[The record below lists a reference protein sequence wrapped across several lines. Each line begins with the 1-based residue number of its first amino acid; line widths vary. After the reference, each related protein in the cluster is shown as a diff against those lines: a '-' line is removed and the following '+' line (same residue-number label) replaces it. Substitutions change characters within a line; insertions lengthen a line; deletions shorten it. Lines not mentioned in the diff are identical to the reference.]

1 MQQRYTSRRKWG
13 NHKCEYQNIIFDST
27 KERDRFI
34 VLSNRLACGEIS
46 NLQTQVPFV
55 IIPRLEHDEQVQ
67 LKTKVKIKKVLDFIE
82 TKYIADFT
90 YYDREGNFIV
100 EDVKGSK
107 ATITPEFRLKQKLML
122 HVHGIKVRLIFKAN
136 E

>member
-1 MQQRYTSRRKWG
+1 
-13 NHKCEYQNIIFDST
+13 
-27 KERDRFI
+27 
-34 VLSNRLACGEIS
+34 
-46 NLQTQVPFV
+46 VPFV
-55 IIPRLEHDEQVQ
+55 IIPRLEHDENVQ

-82 TKYIADFT
+82 TKYVADFT
-90 YYDREGNFIV
+90 YYDREGNFVV

-122 HVHGIKVRLIFKAN
+122 HVYGIKVRLIFKAN